1 MSDSILLKPVPH
13 EGVASLCCWFIRAS
27 ASGGKQVDHRTMVQ
41 MRGAQP
47 SVIIMISMMYHD
59 PSSVSL
65 FPITVTVCSLCGICC
80 NLDKV
85 LCSVHEYLTLTAQS
99 TLLYQVLVTRNYVGT
114 SEGDSW

>member
-1 MSDSILLKPVPH
+1 M
-13 EGVASLCCWFIRAS
+13 
-27 ASGGKQVDHRTMVQ
+27 
-41 MRGAQP
+41 
-47 SVIIMISMMYHD
+47 IIMISMMYHD

-85 LCSVHEYLTLTAQS
+85 LCSVSVHEYLTLTAQS
-99 TLLYQVLVTRNYVGT
+99 TLLYQVLVLVTRNYVGT